1 MSTDKAKFKSKR
13 RCGCS
18 AFEVICVHLCLPV
31 IMWFSSPATFAQSTS
46 TGSGQAYPAKS
57 IRLIV
62 PFPPGGGVDGVARI
76 AFARVSDS
84 LAQQVVIDNRGGS
97 AGIIAAET
105 AARAA
110 PDGYTLFFGTTAT
123 QTITPHYYRKLAYDP
138 VKDFA
143 PISLIAGAGYLLV
156 VHPSLPA
163 KTVKEFI
170 ALAKAKPGTLNF
182 SSSGNGT
189 VLHLTTELFR
199 SMAGIDLVHVPYKG
213 AAPALTDLLSGQV
226 QLTFNPAS
234 VVLPHVKANRLR
246 ALGVTSAKRTPLAPD
261 VPTIA
266 EAGVPGYEASGWY
279 AVLAPAGTPQTIT
292 ARLHRELMIALA
304 DREVKERFAATGVEP
319 IGTTPE
325 QFAAFMRDEYAKW
338 GKVVRSAGVK
348 AE

>member
-1 MSTDKAKFKSKR
+1 MNTDKTNIKNTDCRSR
-13 RCGCS
+13 I
-18 AFEVICVHLCLPV
+18 AFEVICVHLCLSMV
-31 IMWFSSPATFAQSTS
+31 SLGFAGLTFAQS
-46 TGSGQAYPAKS
+46 YPAKP

-76 AFARVSDS
+76 AFARVSES
-84 LAQQVVIDNRGGS
+84 FNQQVVIDNRGGS

-143 PISLIAGAGYLLV
+143 PISLIASAGYLLV
-156 VHPSLPA
+156 VHPSLPS

-199 SMAGIDLVHVPYKG
+199 GMAGIDLVHVPYKG

-234 VVLPHVKANRLR
+234 VVLPHVRTNRLR

-279 AVLAPAGTPQTIT
+279 AVLAPAGTAQTII
-292 ARLHRELMIALA
+292 ARLHRELINALA

-325 QFAAFMRDEYAKW
+325 QFAAYMRDEFVKW

-348 AE
+348 GE

>member
-1 MSTDKAKFKSKR
+1 M
-13 RCGCS
+13 
-18 AFEVICVHLCLPV
+18 V
-31 IMWFSSPATFAQSTS
+31 TFAQP
-46 TGSGQAYPAKS
+46 YPSKP

-76 AFARVSDS
+76 TFARVSES

-123 QTITPHYYRKLAYDP
+123 QAITPHYYRKLAYDP

-143 PISLIAGAGYLLV
+143 PISLIAGAGYILV
-156 VHPSLPA
+156 VHPSLQA
-163 KTVKEFI
+163 HTVKEFI
-170 ALAKAKPGTLNF
+170 ALAKAKPGALNF

-189 VLHLTTELFR
+189 LIQLTAELFR
-199 SMAGIDLVHVPYKG
+199 SMAGVNLVHVPYKG
-213 AAPALTDLLSGQV
+213 AGPALADLLSGQV

-234 VVLPHVKANRLR
+234 VVLPHVKTNRLR
-246 ALGVTSAKRTPLAPD
+246 ALGVTTAKRMPLAPD

-266 EAGVPGYEASGWY
+266 EAALPGYEASGWY
-279 AVLAPAGTPQTIT
+279 AVLAPAGTAQSIIT
-292 ARLHRELMIALA
+292 RLHRELMIALA
-304 DREVKERFAATGVEP
+304 DRDVKERFAATGVEP
-319 IGTTPE
+319 IGATPE
-325 QFAAFMRDEYAKW
+325 QFAAYMRDEYVKW
-338 GKVVRSAGVK
+338 GKVVRFAGVT

>member
-1 MSTDKAKFKSKR
+1 MNADKTTFKSKR
-13 RCGCS
+13 RRS
-18 AFEVICVHLCLPV
+18 ALVFEVICVHLCLSVVPLFFSPV
-31 IMWFSSPATFAQSTS
+31 TFAQL
-46 TGSGQAYPAKS
+46 YPSKP

-76 AFARVSDS
+76 AFARVSES

-123 QTITPHYYRKLAYDP
+123 QAITPHYYRKLAYDP

-143 PISLIAGAGYLLV
+143 PISLIAGAGYMLV
-156 VHPSLPA
+156 VHPSLQA
-163 KTVKEFI
+163 HSVKEFI
-170 ALAKAKPGTLNF
+170 ALAKAKPGALNF

-189 VLHLTTELFR
+189 LIQLTAELFR
-199 SMAGIDLVHVPYKG
+199 SMAGINLVHVPYKG
-213 AAPALTDLLSGQV
+213 AAPALADMLSGQI

-234 VVLPHVKANRLR
+234 VVLPHVKSNRLR
-246 ALGVTSAKRTPLAPD
+246 ALGVTSAKRMPLAPD

-266 EAGVPGYEASGWY
+266 EAAVPGYEASGWY
-279 AVLAPAGTPQTIT
+279 AVLAPTGTPQAIIT
-292 ARLHRELMIALA
+292 QLHRVLINMLA

-325 QFAAFMRDEYAKW
+325 QFAATMRDEYVKW
-338 GKVVRSAGVK
+338 GKVVRFAGVK